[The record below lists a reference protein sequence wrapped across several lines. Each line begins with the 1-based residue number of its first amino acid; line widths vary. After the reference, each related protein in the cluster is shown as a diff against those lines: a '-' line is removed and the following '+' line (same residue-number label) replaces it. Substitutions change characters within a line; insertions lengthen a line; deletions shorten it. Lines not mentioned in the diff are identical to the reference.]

1 MTFLIINVDLFIV
14 ISSALSI
21 SSVFVS
27 SIVFGNLNIFIYD
40 NIKLNTK
47 YFILMITHL
56 YVIDKR

>member
-1 MTFLIINVDLFIV
+1 LFIV